1 MGENK
6 KPLYIPINTPDYDAI
21 MSGIGS
27 IELAVFG
34 TAAII
39 IIIFGITV
47 AASFNN
53 TILAVLICLF
63 LMFIVIITVRRDA
76 YNENLLKKIKI
87 ISKFSR
93 SQKQYEY
100 HYYNIY
106 EIPLKNE
113 EGHS

>member
-27 IELAVFG
+27 IELAIFG

-39 IIIFGITV
+39 IIVFGITV

-63 LMFIVIITVRRDA
+63 LMFMVIVSVRRDA

-87 ISKFSR
+87 IHKFSK
-93 SQKQYEY
+93 SQKRYEY
-100 HYYNIY
+100 YYYNIY

-113 EGHS
+113 GGYS